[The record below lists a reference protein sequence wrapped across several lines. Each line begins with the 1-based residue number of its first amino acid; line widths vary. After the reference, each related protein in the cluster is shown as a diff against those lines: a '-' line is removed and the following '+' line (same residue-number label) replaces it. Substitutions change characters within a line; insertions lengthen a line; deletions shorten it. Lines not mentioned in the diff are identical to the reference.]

1 MEIKIR
7 NVDEQTVALVDKVAE
22 KKRLS
27 REKYLRQLLEKET
40 ALYSKS
46 ITFDDQSKVREH
58 LAFQMKRNN
67 YLLEETLEVLE
78 EIENDWEHKHCY

>member
-7 NVDEQTVALVDKVAE
+7 NVDEQTASLVNKVA
-22 KKRLS
+22 KKKSLS
-27 REKYLRQLLEKET
+27 REEYLRQLLEKET
-40 ALYSKS
+40 ALYSRS
-46 ITFDDQSKVREH
+46 ITLDDQSKVREH

-78 EIENDWEHKHCY
+78 ELTDE